1 MLESL
6 SLWYSECKCSL
17 QWWNL
22 EESHLIDRII
32 HEWNILSRISA
43 YLRSVQFQLYCKYW
57 RKVFLSMHIRSW
69 NRTCIWFTVELNS
82 MSTYTDIQCNGKS
95 FWHLHLLKVY
105 SFEPHFNDIDKLH
118 SAWAISPSPHL
129 NNILFYVTFW
139 RKLLPNSS
147 VFVYVVITSML
158 YFNHFPWCT
167 VLQNQCW
174 LKCCF
179 PQIVT
184 MLLDLSER
192 FGVIDQAILLDWIK
206 NRYATAW
213 FKFYV
218 MDHSQLLSLN
228 GDSSEPKITMWCP
241 TRLSYRHIII
251 LLLYK
256 FYLHCHTL
264 Q

>member
-43 YLRSVQFQLYCKYW
+43 YLRSMQFQLYCKYW

-147 VFVYVVITSML
+147 VFFLCSNNKHVVFQSFSLMHCITESVLTKVLLSSDCDYVVGLEWKIWCYWPS
-158 YFNHFPWCT
+158 YF
-167 VLQNQCW
+167 
-174 LKCCF
+174 
-179 PQIVT
+179 I
-184 MLLDLSER
+184 R
-192 FGVIDQAILLDWIK
+192 
-206 NRYATAW
+206 
-213 FKFYV
+213 
-218 MDHSQLLSLN
+218 LN
-228 GDSSEPKITMWCP
+228 
-241 TRLSYRHIII
+241 
-251 LLLYK
+251 
-256 FYLHCHTL
+256 
-264 Q
+264 